1 MDIAYDELTPQSR
14 RIRLNGRLD
23 LKGTGEIEARFAS
36 LTGSDSRNILVD
48 MSGVDFLASIGM
60 RLLLTNAKAKARQGG
75 KMVLVAPKAMVW
87 EALETAGLDTL
98 IPIYADEAAALAGL
112 SA

>member
-1 MDIAYDELTPQSR
+1 MDIAFDELTPQSR

-23 LKGTGEIEARFAS
+23 LKGTGEIESRFAS
-36 LTGSDSRNILVD
+36 LTSTDSNNVLVD

-60 RLLLTNAKAKARQGG
+60 RLLLTCAKAKTRQGG
-75 KMVLVAPKAMVW
+75 KMVLISPKPMVW
-87 EALETAGLDTL
+87 EALETAGLDSL
-98 IPIYADEAAALAGL
+98 IPIYADEATALAGL